1 MNLTTLEII
10 LMITTVA
17 AIAVA
22 IAVILTRRRFTS
34 KTARRMDGLYTS
46 QIRDYESEIRR
57 LNTLLDDETR
67 RNKDASQSFS
77 KSAAIAQAVDVEKMA
92 AAQKSL
98 EGQQQELIERN
109 QILWDMSVSIEKERQ
124 RIESLKNVIEF
135 HHRAVTSSIEYAKL
149 IQDAVLPA
157 EDILKKS
164 FADVFLFWRPRDIVS
179 GDFYWMKRIGDI
191 VIFTVADCTG
201 HGVPGAFMSMLGVA
215 FLNEICVD
223 FTPSTRPSQILE
235 EMRRK
240 VIATLQQTPNI
251 HNQGDGMDMALCV
264 LDLAKNKMQFA
275 GANNGMLHVRGTT
288 LTEYKPV
295 RNPIAIYPRIVP
307 FEDHDVDI
315 QHGDYVY
322 MYSDGYA
329 DQFSDDGQKFTNFRF
344 RQLIVEIN
352 TSTKSAARQS
362 ALLAEKFDNWRG
374 TQPQLDDIL
383 VGGYCIK

>member
-1 MNLTTLEII
+1 
-10 LMITTVA
+10 MITT
-17 AIAVA
+17 AVA
-22 IAVILTRRRFTS
+22 IVVTIVVILTRRQFAS

-67 RNKDASQSFS
+67 RNKDAQSSS
-77 KSAAIAQAVDVEKMA
+77 KSQAIAQAVDLEKIA
-92 AAQKSL
+92 AEQKSL
-98 EGQQQELIERN
+98 EGQQQELTERN
-109 QILWDMSVSIEKERQ
+109 QVLWDISVSIEKERQ
-124 RIESLKNVIEF
+124 HIQTLKTKIESQ
-135 HHRAVTSSIEYAKL
+135 HRAVTSSIEYAKL

-157 EDILKKS
+157 DEILKES

-240 VIATLQQTPNI
+240 VIATLQQTPNE
-251 HNQGDGMDMALCV
+251 NTQSDGMDMALCV
-264 LDLAKNKMQFA
+264 LDLANTKMQFS

-295 RNPIAIYPRIVP
+295 RNPIAIYPRFTP
-307 FEDHDVDI
+307 FLDYDVDI
-315 QHGDYVY
+315 QSGDYVY

-329 DQFSDDGQKFTNFRF
+329 DQFSDDQQKFTNFRF
-344 RQLIVEIN
+344 RQLIVDIN
-352 TSTKSAARQS
+352 TKTKSAAEQY
-362 ALLAEKFDNWRG
+362 ALLNEHFENWRG
-374 TQPQLDDIL
+374 SQAQLDDVL
-383 VGGYCIK
+383 VGGYRIK

>member
-1 MNLTTLEII
+1 
-10 LMITTVA
+10 
-17 AIAVA
+17 
-22 IAVILTRRRFTS
+22 
-34 KTARRMDGLYTS
+34 
-46 QIRDYESEIRR
+46 
-57 LNTLLDDETR
+57 
-67 RNKDASQSFS
+67 
-77 KSAAIAQAVDVEKMA
+77 
-92 AAQKSL
+92 
-98 EGQQQELIERN
+98 
-109 QILWDMSVSIEKERQ
+109 
-124 RIESLKNVIEF
+124 
-135 HHRAVTSSIEYAKL
+135 
-149 IQDAVLPA
+149 
-157 EDILKKS
+157 
-164 FADVFLFWRPRDIVS
+164 
-179 GDFYWMKRIGDI
+179 MKRIGDI

-329 DQFSDDGQKFTNFRF
+329 DQFSDDRQKFTNFRF

-362 ALLAEKFDNWRG
+362 ALLAENFDNWRG